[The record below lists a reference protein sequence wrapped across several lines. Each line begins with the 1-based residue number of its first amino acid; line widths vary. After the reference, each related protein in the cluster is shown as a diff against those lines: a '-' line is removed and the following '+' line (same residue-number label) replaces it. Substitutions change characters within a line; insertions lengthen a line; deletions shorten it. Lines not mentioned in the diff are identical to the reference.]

1 MGQIIY
7 QGKLYS
13 TFEGFNQNAIFK
25 MNNGTYWVQAQYRY
39 WYHYKYR
46 PDVTI
51 VLENGQYIMF
61 VEGQSI
67 QVRRLYDVIESNID
81 GAFEGWN
88 GDTVYRLMNGQTW
101 KQKEY
106 NLKERQVKLQEE
118 QFEYNKQ
125 KSKIQNSEVK
135 YQDGEWYTITYD
147 DNGLP
152 TISK

>member
-106 NLKERQVKLQEE
+106 KYEYKYAYNPDVIIADINGTYVMQVEGTQV
-118 QFEYNKQ
+118 
-125 KSKIQNSEVK
+125 EVMRI
-135 YQDGEWYTITYD
+135 D
-147 DNGLP
+147 
-152 TISK
+152 